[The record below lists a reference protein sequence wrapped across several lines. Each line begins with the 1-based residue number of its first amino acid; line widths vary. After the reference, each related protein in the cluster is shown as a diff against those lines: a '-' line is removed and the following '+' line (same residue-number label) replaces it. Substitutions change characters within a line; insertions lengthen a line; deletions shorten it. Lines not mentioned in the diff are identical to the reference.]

1 MKVEVVTPEDD
12 VGSIGDL
19 NSRHGQV
26 QGQEVSGNAN
36 VISAVAPLPNMI
48 GYVNTLRFVQVSRFI
63 RSFF

>member
-1 MKVEVVTPEDD
+1 LLELIMKVEVVTPEDD

-36 VISAVAPLPNMI
+36 VISAPHCP
-48 GYVNTLRFVQVSRFI
+48 T
-63 RSFF
+63 